1 MNGNAIYPDL
11 AGKIVFITGGASGIG
26 AAMVKAFCGQGST
39 VAFADILVDEARR
52 LADSINA
59 EGPGKAHFIHCDL
72 RNIASLE
79 DSIRSVEQRWG
90 PIQVLVNSAGNDD
103 RHDIGEVTPEYWD
116 ERIAL
121 NQRHFFFACRAVFPQ
136 MAKQKSGSIINFSS
150 IIWRIKQSDA
160 VIYSMAKASIHG
172 LTRTLTRKFGAEG
185 IRINTVSPGA
195 IWTERQIRLWYTP
208 EVEKEIMSNQSLKQ
222 KIFPEDVAKLVLFLA
237 SDESSKCTGQE
248 FTIDGGWA

>member
-1 MNGNAIYPDL
+1 MSGNAIYPDL
-11 AGKIVFITGGASGIG
+11 PGKIVFITGGASGIG
-26 AAMVKAFCGQGST
+26 AAMVRAFCRQGSV
-39 VAFADILVDEARR
+39 VAFADILADEARR
-52 LADSINA
+52 LVDSIDS
-59 EGPGKAHFIHCDL
+59 EGSGKAHFLPCDL
-72 RNIASLE
+72 RSIASLE
-79 DSIRSVEQRWG
+79 NSIRSIEERWG
-90 PIQVLVNSAGNDD
+90 PIQVLVNNAGNDD
-103 RHDIGEVTPEYWD
+103 RHDINQVTPEYWD

-160 VIYSMAKASIHG
+160 AIYSMAKASIHG

-195 IWTERQIRLWYTP
+195 IWTERQMRLWYTP
-208 EVEKEIMSNQSLKQ
+208 EVEKEIMYNQSLKQ
-222 KIFPEDVAKLVLFLA
+222 KITPEDVARLVLFLG

-248 FTIDGGWA
+248 FIIDGGWA